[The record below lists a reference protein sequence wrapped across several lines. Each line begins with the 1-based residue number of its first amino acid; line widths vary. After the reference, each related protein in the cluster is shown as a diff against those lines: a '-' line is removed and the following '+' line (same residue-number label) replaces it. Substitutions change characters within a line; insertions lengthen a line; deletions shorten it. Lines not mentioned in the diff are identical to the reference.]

1 MFNLLFLIIVA
12 AFVAMLV
19 VNIYFRVKVFKHYKY
34 LIQNRVEFNT
44 SHFFNK
50 DKMEKE
56 VLTRYPQHREEIL
69 LFVSMIH
76 RSVQL
81 ASALLVI
88 IIAFGYLL
96 LRYR

>member
-34 LIQNRVEFNT
+34 LVQNRVEFNT

-56 VLTRYPQHREEIL
+56 VLTRYPKHREEIL

>member
-34 LIQNRVEFNT
+34 LVQNRVEFNT

>member
-19 VNIYFRVKVFKHYKY
+19 VNIYFRVKVFKYYKY
-34 LIQNRVEFNT
+34 LVQNRVEFNT

>member
-1 MFNLLFLIIVA
+1 MFNLLFLIIIA

-34 LIQNRVEFNT
+34 LVQNRIEFNT

-69 LFVSMIH
+69 LFVTMIH

-81 ASALLVI
+81 ASVLLVI

-96 LRYR
+96 LRFR

>member
-1 MFNLLFLIIVA
+1 MYNLLFLIIVA

-19 VNIYFRVKVFKHYKY
+19 VNIYFRAKVFKHYKY
-34 LIQNRVEFNT
+34 LVQNKIQFNT

-50 DKMEKE
+50 EKMEKE
-56 VLTRYPQHREEIL
+56 VLTRYPEHRDEIL

-76 RSVQL
+76 KSVQL
-81 ASALLVI
+81 ASVLLVI

-96 LRYR
+96 LRFR